1 MKKIV
6 MGTIMVA
13 GLLLLAS
20 CGPEENVGPIE
31 LTPSLYTPTPIV
43 VPTCTPAVTEIPT
56 VVPIVTEA
64 AKPTAT
70 PEPLIDVTVTPEPTI
85 EPTATPEPT
94 PEPTVE
100 PTATPEPTAEPTIEP
115 TATPE
120 PTSEPTIEPTVTPE
134 PTPEPAIE
142 PTTTPEPTAEP
153 TADATITPL
162 PTITPGPEPD
172 INPAQL
178 VNSGWQKTISI
189 TEAHEIIFPD
199 IFRESTVEKTD
210 QSLEITYTCKEN
222 TEIAFSVIYRMQ
234 TNTEEVIAEMQTM
247 EGTAFTGT
255 LGTDRVTYL
264 WEKEGFLYAGVLLE
278 EQFER
283 AVLGN
288 VFGEEEWIAGV
299 IQVVFTY
306 PANSRTEYETA
317 DYGYYIIGNR
327 EE

>member
-31 LTPSLYTPTPIV
+31 LTPPLYTPTPIV
-43 VPTCTPAVTEIPT
+43 VPTCTPAVTETPT
-56 VVPIVTEA
+56 AVPKVTEA

-70 PEPLIDVTVTPEPTI
+70 PEPLIEVTVTPEPTI

-115 TATPE
+115 TVTPE
-120 PTSEPTIEPTVTPE
+120 PTPEPTAEPTVTPE
-134 PTPEPAIE
+134 PTPEPTAE
-142 PTTTPEPTAEP
+142 PTVTPEPTAD
-153 TADATITPL
+153 TTITPL

-178 VNSGWQKTISI
+178 VNNGWQKTISI

-222 TEIAFSVIYRMQ
+222 PEIAFSVIYRMQ

-255 LGTDRVTYL
+255 LGTNRVTYL

-288 VFGEEEWIAGV
+288 VFGEEEWIDGV

>member
-6 MGTIMVA
+6 MSTIVLA

-31 LTPSLYTPTPIV
+31 LTPPFYTPTPIV

-70 PEPLIDVTVTPEPTI
+70 PEPLIEVTVTP
-85 EPTATPEPT
+85 
-94 PEPTVE
+94 
-100 PTATPEPTAEPTIEP
+100 EPTIEP

-120 PTSEPTIEPTVTPE
+120 PTSEPTIEPTATPEPTPEPTLELVVTPE
-134 PTPEPAIE
+134 PTPEPMIE
-142 PTTTPEPTAEP
+142 PTATPEPTPEPEAE
-153 TADATITPL
+153 ATITSL
-162 PTITPGPEPD
+162 PTATPSPESD
-172 INPAQL
+172 VDPARL
-178 VNSGWQKTISI
+178 VNNGWQKTISI

-199 IFRESTVEKTD
+199 VFRESTVKKTN

-222 TEIAFSVIYRMQ
+222 TEIAFFVIYRMQ
-234 TNTEEVIAEMQTM
+234 TNTEEVIAEMQMM

-264 WEKEGFLYAGVLLE
+264 WEKEGVLYGGVLLE

-288 VFGEEEWIAGV
+288 VFGEAEWIDGV

>member
-31 LTPSLYTPTPIV
+31 LTPPLYTPTPIV
-43 VPTCTPAVTEIPT
+43 VPTCTPAVTETPT
-56 VVPIVTEA
+56 LVPKITEA

-70 PEPLIDVTVTPEPTI
+70 PEPIIEATV
-85 EPTATPEPT
+85 
-94 PEPTVE
+94 
-100 PTATPEPTAEPTIEP
+100 TPEPTAEPTIEP

-120 PTSEPTIEPTVTPE
+120 PTPEPTIEPTVTPE
-134 PTPEPAIE
+134 PTPEPVIE

-162 PTITPGPEPD
+162 PTATPVPEPE

-178 VNSGWQKTISI
+178 VNNGWQKTISI

-199 IFRESTVEKTD
+199 MFRESTVEKTD

-222 TEIAFSVIYRMQ
+222 PEIAFSVIYRMQ
-234 TNTEEVIAEMQTM
+234 TNTETVIAEMQTM
-247 EGTAFTGT
+247 EETAFAGT

-306 PANSRTEYETA
+306 PVNSRTEYETA
-317 DYGYYIIGNR
+317 DYGYYIIGSR